1 MSTSWK
7 TRVVKIGNSQ
17 GIRIPKLLLEHAGI
31 SDEVEVEVQA
41 NQLIIRPTQSPRQGW
56 EEQFQAMAE
65 AGDDSLLDAEPL
77 ILAKWEANN
86 WDFVA
91 SSSRNKFQ
99 SRRKSC
105 SSGDANAKY
114 LRRKNERQR

>member
-41 NQLIIRPTQSPRQGW
+41 NQLIIRATQSPRQGW
-56 EEQFQAMAE
+56 EAQFQAMAE
-65 AGDDSLLDAEPL
+65 AGDDRLLDEEPL
-77 ILAKWEANN
+77 VLTEWEAQE
-86 WDFVA
+86 W
-91 SSSRNKFQ
+91 
-99 SRRKSC
+99 
-105 SSGDANAKY
+105 
-114 LRRKNERQR
+114 EW